1 MEFSAELR
9 KAILRNVARN
19 DLTWSGKVDAPNFY
33 GGFFDL
39 ENLPSSDS
47 RFTNAAGD
55 MWQHTV
61 NNSDWSDEDIINDA
75 RLSPLQLNDDA
86 FARFI
91 DAALDR
97 ETRPREEL
105 EKLVQVLRPMLPHAG
120 AHIVR
125 REEFG
130 VFEGYKLSTRPQS
143 ELYIGIDSSP
153 PVNWR
158 DIPHFRLFVSH
169 IATHKDK
176 ATRLKTCLV
185 PYAID
190 AFVAH
195 EDIEPTLEW
204 QSEIEKALQTMDA
217 FLAIHTV
224 GFCKSI
230 WTQQEVGYA
239 VGRGVKIISLQM
251 GENPTGFISKQQAL
265 ARRNRT
271 AEQIAVEIDTI
282 LSRDPMT
289 WDKLNA
295 PKRAESGQLDSRS

>member
-1 MEFSAELR
+1 MEFPGELR

-19 DLTWSGKVDAPNFY
+19 DLAWSGKVDAPKFY
-33 GGFFDL
+33 GEFFDL
-39 ENLPSSDS
+39 ENLPSGDP
-47 RFTNAAGD
+47 RFSNAAGD

-61 NNSDWSDEDIINDA
+61 NNFDWSDADIVSDP
-75 RLSPLQLNDDA
+75 RFSPLQLSDDV

-97 ETRPREEL
+97 ESRVREEL
-105 EKLVQVLRPMLPHAG
+105 EQLVQVLRPMLAHAG
-120 AHIVR
+120 AHIVK

-130 VFEGYKLSTRPQS
+130 VFEGYKLSALTEA
-143 ELYIGIDSSP
+143 ELHPRTGSSP
-153 PVNWR
+153 PANWR
-158 DIPHFRLFVSH
+158 DTPRFRLFVSH
-169 IATHKDK
+169 IANHKDK
-176 ATRLKTCLV
+176 AMRLKACLA
-185 PYAID
+185 PYGID

-204 QSEIEKALQTMDA
+204 QSEIEKALQVMDS

-224 GFCKSI
+224 GFSKSI

-271 AEQIAVEIDTI
+271 AEEIAAEVHSI
-282 LSRDPMT
+282 LSKDPMT
-289 WDKLNA
+289 RDKLNA
-295 PKRAESGQLDSRS
+295 AKLGGSQ